1 MGHHSNFQGDQAI
14 LSELDISLFYWI
26 NTHFQSR
33 IFQKFM
39 QFISIKQNFIWP
51 GAVCLML
58 FLWLKR
64 MRGLVLVLATVLAV
78 SVSDFLGATAKELI
92 ARDRPCHVLANV
104 KDIANCSNSFSFP
117 SNHAINSFTFSTIIS
132 LTYKNLAF
140 LLYVF
145 ALLIGYSRVYLG
157 VHYPTDV
164 LAGAL
169 CGILIGCTAYKYLY
183 LNILT
188 FSKNW
193 FPNITDHEL
202 AETKI
207 SNH

>member
-1 MGHHSNFQGDQAI
+1 MGHQSIFQGDQVI
-14 LSELDISLFYWI
+14 LSALDISLFYWI

-33 IFQKFM
+33 MFQKFM

-51 GAVCLML
+51 GAICLIL
-58 FLWLKR
+58 FLWLNR
-64 MRGLVLVLATVLAV
+64 MRGLVLVFATVLAV
-78 SVSDFLGATAKELI
+78 SVSDFLGATIKELV

-117 SNHAINSFTFSTIIS
+117 SNHAINSFTFATIVT
-132 LTYKNLAF
+132 LAYKNFAF
-140 LLYVF
+140 FLYIS

-169 CGILIGCTAYKYLY
+169 CGILVGYTGYKYLY

-188 FSKNW
+188 FLRNR
-193 FPNITDHEL
+193 FPNITGHEL